1 MNLSGDIQRINEII
15 QQIEKRTD
23 KGDIKFMCAE
33 LQQKMA
39 NLEEKI
45 KRGDDY

>member
-1 MNLSGDIQRINEII
+1 MAFNSDIDRIKEII

-33 LQQKMA
+33 LKDKVSDLKKYLKA
-39 NLEEKI
+39 E
-45 KRGDDY
+45 